1 MNCTADQAISKRPQ
15 GLSNRAIAEKLG
27 LTVVTVK
34 VHMHAIFEKLD
45 LHSRTEL
52 TSALTDRS

>member
-1 MNCTADQAISKRPQ
+1 LVSK

-27 LTVVTVK
+27 LTVGTVK